1 MNSEQLFEKSKIY
14 VPGGVHS
21 PVRSFKGLHT
31 TPRFIN
37 RGKGAILW
45 DEENK
50 NYIDFCMSFGPLIH
64 GHQDPE
70 IKEAII
76 KALDNGWTFGACEK
90 YSLEVAEYI
99 VNRISFIDQI
109 RFMNSGTEAV
119 MTAVRLA
126 RGYTGKSKIIKFN
139 GCYHGHL
146 DAMLIKAGSGLAGTA
161 EASSKGVTEKLIKA
175 GSGLAGT
182 AEASSKGVTEKQA
195 SDTLICELGD
205 LEEVKKIFTDHPN
218 QIAGIFVEPLP
229 ANNGLLIQTTEF
241 LQGLRDLCTK
251 YNALLVF
258 DEVISGFRVGFGG
271 MAEKT
276 GVIPDLVTYGKIIG
290 GGMPVGAVAGKK
302 EMMEFLA
309 PVGPV
314 YQAGTLSGNPVA
326 MAAGLVNL
334 KKLTSSAYDKLESYS
349 HSIVEILKDWM
360 NKNGFEDF
368 QVVRYGS
375 LFYPIS
381 THKKLTKISDLPEN
395 MNDRFKALFKVLL
408 EKGIYLAPNGYEVGF
423 VSISHNEEVQE
434 ELKKRLWS

>member
-1 MNSEQLFEKSKIY
+1 MNSEQLFEKSLKY

-37 RGKGAILW
+37 RGQGAMIW
-45 DEENK
+45 DEEGK
-50 NYIDFCMSFGPLIH
+50 DYIDFCMSFGPLIH

-76 KALDNGWTFGACEK
+76 HALDRGWTFGACEK
-90 YSLEVAEYI
+90 YSLELAEYI

-161 EASSKGVTEKLIKA
+161 EASSKGVTERQA
-175 GSGLAGT
+175 G
-182 AEASSKGVTEKQA
+182 
-195 SDTLICELGD
+195 DTLICELGD
-205 LEEVKKIFTDHPN
+205 LTEVKEIFEQHPGE
-218 QIAGIFVEPLP
+218 IAAIFVEPLP
-229 ANNGLLIQTTEF
+229 ANNGLLIQSQEF
-241 LQGLRDLCTK
+241 LKGLRDLCNQ

-258 DEVISGFRVGFGG
+258 DEVISGFRIGFGG
-271 MAEKT
+271 MGEST
-276 GVIPDLVTYGKIIG
+276 GIHPDLVTYGKIIG

-302 EMMEFLA
+302 TIMEFLA

-334 KKLTSSAYDKLESYS
+334 KKLTPEAYVNLEKNTTA
-349 HSIVEILKDWM
+349 VVDLMKTWM
-360 NKNGFEDF
+360 NQNGFEDF
-368 QVVRYGS
+368 QIVQYGS

-381 THKKLTKISDLPEN
+381 TQNKLTKISDLPSN
-395 MNDRFKALFKVLL
+395 MGERFKALFKIFL

-423 VSISHNEEVQE
+423 ASLAHNQKIQD
-434 ELKKRLWS
+434 ELKRRLWN

>member
-1 MNSEQLFEKSKIY
+1 MNSEQLFEKSLKY

-37 RGKGAILW
+37 RGKGAYIW

-76 KALDNGWTFGACEK
+76 KALEKGWTFGACEK
-90 YSLEVAEYI
+90 YSLELAEYI
-99 VNRISFIDQI
+99 VNRISFIEQI

-126 RGYTGKSKIIKFN
+126 RGITGRSKIIKFN

-161 EASSKGVTEKLIKA
+161 EASSKGVTERQA
-175 GSGLAGT
+175 G
-182 AEASSKGVTEKQA
+182 
-195 SDTLICELGD
+195 DTLICELGD
-205 LEEVKKIFTDHPN
+205 LEEVKAIFEQYPN
-218 QIAGIFVEPLP
+218 EIAAIFVEPLP
-229 ANNGLLIQTTEF
+229 ANNGLLIQEQSF
-241 LQGLRDLCTK
+241 LQGLREICDKTC
-251 YNALLVF
+251 ALLVF
-258 DEVISGFRVGFGG
+258 DEVISGFRIGFGG
-271 MAEKT
+271 MAETT
-276 GVIPDLVTYGKIIG
+276 GVHPDLVTYGKIIG
-290 GGMPVGAVAGKK
+290 GGMPVGAVAGKRIF
-302 EMMEFLA
+302 MEYLA
-309 PVGPV
+309 PLGPV

-334 KKLTSSAYDKLESYS
+334 QKLTKDAYVKLDNYTETMVSMMREWMQS
-349 HSIVEILKDWM
+349 H
-360 NKNGFEDF
+360 GFEDF
-368 QVVRYGS
+368 QIVRYGS

-381 THKKLTKISDLPEN
+381 THKKLCKISDLPAN
-395 MNDRFKALFKVLL
+395 MNERFKSLFEIFLN
-408 EKGIYLAPNGYEVGF
+408 KGIYLAPNGYEVGF
-423 VSISHNEEVQE
+423 ASLAHNEEVQQ
-434 ELKKRLWS
+434 ELKRRLWT

>member
-1 MNSEQLFEKSKIY
+1 MNSEELFKKSLQY

-37 RGKGAILW
+37 RGKGAYIW
-45 DEENK
+45 DEDGK

-90 YSLEVAEYI
+90 YSLELAEYI
-99 VNRISFIDQI
+99 VNRISFIEQI

-126 RGYTGKSKIIKFN
+126 RGITGRSKIIKFN

-161 EASSKGVTEKLIKA
+161 EASSKGVTAMQA
-175 GSGLAGT
+175 G
-182 AEASSKGVTEKQA
+182 
-195 SDTLICELGD
+195 DTLICELGD
-205 LEEVKKIFTDHPN
+205 LEEVKKVFEDHKD
-218 QIAGIFVEPLP
+218 QIAAIFIEPLP
-229 ANNGLLIQTTEF
+229 ANNGLLIQEESF
-241 LQGLRDLCTK
+241 LKGLREICNK
-251 YNALLVF
+251 HCALLVF
-258 DEVISGFRVGFGG
+258 DEVISGFRIGFGG

-276 GVIPDLVTYGKIIG
+276 GVTPDLVTYGKIIG
-290 GGMPVGAVAGKK
+290 GGMPVGAVAGPKK
-302 EMMEFLA
+302 FMEFLA

-326 MAAGLVNL
+326 MAAGLVNC
-334 KKLTSSAYDKLESYS
+334 KKLTPEAYDRLDKYTEGVVSLMQ
-349 HSIVEILKDWM
+349 DWM
-360 NKNGFEDF
+360 NKNGYEDF
-368 QVVRYGS
+368 NIIRYGS

-381 THKKLTKISDLPEN
+381 TKEKLTKITQLPAN
-395 MNDRFKALFKVLL
+395 MNERFKSLFEVFLN
-408 EKGIYLAPNGYEVGF
+408 KGIYLAPNGYEVGF
-423 VSISHNEEVQE
+423 GSLAHNEETQA
-434 ELKKRLWS
+434 ELKRRLWT

>member
-1 MNSEQLFEKSKIY
+1 MNSEQLFEKSLKY

-37 RGKGAILW
+37 RGRGAFIW
-45 DEENK
+45 DEEGK
-50 NYIDFCMSFGPLIH
+50 DYIDFCMSFGPLIH
-64 GHQDPE
+64 GHQDPQ

-76 KALDNGWTFGACEK
+76 KALDHGWTFGACEK
-90 YSLEVAEYI
+90 YSLELAEFIVEKIPYI
-99 VNRISFIDQI
+99 EQI

-126 RGYTGKSKIIKFN
+126 RGITGRSKIIKFN

-146 DAMLIKAGSGLAGTA
+146 DSM
-161 EASSKGVTEKLIKA
+161 LIKA

-195 SDTLICELGD
+195 GDTLICELGD
-205 LEEVKKIFTDHPN
+205 LAEVREVFERLSND
-218 QIAGIFVEPLP
+218 IAAVFIEPLP
-229 ANNGLLIQTTEF
+229 ANNGLLIQDQKF
-241 LQGLRDLCTK
+241 LQGLRDLCTEFG
-251 YNALLVF
+251 ALLVF
-258 DEVISGFRVGFGG
+258 DEVISGFRIGFGG
-271 MAEKT
+271 MSEHT
-276 GVIPDLVTYGKIIG
+276 GIHPDIVTYGKIIG

-302 EMMEFLA
+302 KFMEFLA

-334 KKLTSSAYDKLESYS
+334 KKLTPEAYQKLENNTKN
-349 HSIVEILKDWM
+349 IVTIMDDWM
-360 NKNGFEDF
+360 KKNGFEDF
-368 QVVRYGS
+368 QIIQYGS

-381 THKKLTKISDLPEN
+381 THQKLTKITELPSN
-395 MNDRFKALFKVLL
+395 MGERFKKLFEIFLN
-408 EKGIYLAPNGYEVGF
+408 KGIYLAPNGYEVGF
-423 VSISHNEEVQE
+423 VSLAHDEKVQE
-434 ELKKRLWS
+434 ELKRRLWN

>member
-1 MNSEQLFEKSKIY
+1 MNSEELFKKSLKY

-37 RGKGAILW
+37 RGKGAYIW
-45 DEENK
+45 DEDGK

-90 YSLEVAEYI
+90 YSLELAEYI
-99 VNRISFIDQI
+99 VDRISFIEQI

-126 RGYTGKSKIIKFN
+126 RGITGRSKIIKFN

-161 EASSKGVTEKLIKA
+161 EASSKGVTAL
-175 GSGLAGT
+175 
-182 AEASSKGVTEKQA
+182 QA

-205 LEEVKKIFTDHPN
+205 LEEVKKVFEDHKD
-218 QIAGIFVEPLP
+218 QIAAIFIEPLP
-229 ANNGLLIQTTEF
+229 ANNGLLIQDEAF
-241 LQGLRDLCTK
+241 LKGLREICNK
-251 YNALLVF
+251 HCALLVF
-258 DEVISGFRVGFGG
+258 DEVISGFRIGFGG

-290 GGMPVGAVAGKK
+290 GGMPVGAVAGPRKF
-302 EMMEFLA
+302 MEFLA

-326 MAAGLVNL
+326 MAAGLVNC
-334 KKLTSSAYDKLESYS
+334 KKLTTEAYARLDKYTEGVV
-349 HSIVEILKDWM
+349 SIMLDWM
-360 NKNGFEDF
+360 NKNGYEDF
-368 QVVRYGS
+368 QIIRYGS

-381 THKKLTKISDLPEN
+381 TKDKLTKITQLPLN
-395 MNDRFKALFKVLL
+395 MNERFKSLFEVFLN
-408 EKGIYLAPNGYEVGF
+408 KGIYLAPNGYEVGF
-423 VSISHNEEVQE
+423 GSLAHNEEAQA
-434 ELKKRLWS
+434 ELKRRLWT

>member
-1 MNSEQLFEKSKIY
+1 MNNKELFEKSLKY

-37 RGKGAILW
+37 RGKGAHIV
-45 DEENK
+45 DEEGVDF
-50 NYIDFCMSFGPLIH
+50 IDFCMSFGPLIH

-90 YSLEVAEYI
+90 YSLELAEYI
-99 VNRISFIDQI
+99 VNRIPHIEQI

-126 RGYTGKSKIIKFN
+126 RGITGRSKIIKFN

-161 EASSKGVTEKLIKA
+161 EASSKGVTEM
-175 GSGLAGT
+175 
-182 AEASSKGVTEKQA
+182 QA

-205 LEEVKKIFTDHPN
+205 LEEVKKVFADHKD
-218 QIAGIFVEPLP
+218 QIAAIFIEPLP
-229 ANNGLLIQTTEF
+229 ANNGLLIQSQEF

-251 YNALLVF
+251 HNALLVF
-258 DEVISGFRVGFGG
+258 DEVISGFRIGFGG

-276 GVIPDLVTYGKIIG
+276 GITPDIVTYGKIIG
-290 GGMPVGAVAGKK
+290 GGMPVGAVAGPRKF
-302 EMMEFLA
+302 MEFLA
-309 PVGPV
+309 PIGPV

-334 KKLTSSAYDKLESYS
+334 KKLTPQAYEKLEANT
-349 HSIVEILKDWM
+349 VNTVKLMKDWM

-368 QVVRYGS
+368 EILQYGS

-381 THKKLTKISDLPEN
+381 TKNKLTKITDLPLN
-395 MNDRFKALFKVLL
+395 MGERFKTLFEIFLN
-408 EKGIYLAPNGYEVGF
+408 KGIYLAPNGYEVGF
-423 VSISHNEEVQE
+423 CSLAHDEKVQE
-434 ELKKRLWS
+434 ELKNRLWK